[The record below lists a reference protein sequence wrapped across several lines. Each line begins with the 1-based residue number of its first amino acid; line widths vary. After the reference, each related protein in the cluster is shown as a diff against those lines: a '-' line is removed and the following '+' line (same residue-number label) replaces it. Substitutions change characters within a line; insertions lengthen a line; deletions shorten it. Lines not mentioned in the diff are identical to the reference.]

1 MWWSVDEVD
10 LIEDIGIIVDEPEFG
25 ATFMVIV
32 EI

>member
-10 LIEDIGIIVDEPEFG
+10 FMEDIGIIVDDPELG

-32 EI
+32 ER